1 MSSANVQNTQAIEA
15 VRGALANFAHQVDDG
30 LAEIGAES
38 RRMLD
43 WLEHDRPRFWK
54 SAVREA
60 WDGVEQAKA
69 NLHRCLMYPIGD
81 ERPSCAEERE
91 ELKKA
96 QARLAYCEEKVERLK
111 QWCREV
117 RHELFE
123 YEGRVTQLKSA
134 AEIDVTQAIAVLNKL
149 LDRIAEYQL
158 LSSGGG
164 SAPLRTP
171 SPTPVEPGEEADE
184 TQEPTTPSAGDA
196 EARSLADT
204 EKDQE
209 P

>member
-15 VRGALANFAHQVDDG
+15 VRGALANFAHQVNDG

-54 SAVREA
+54 VAVREA
-60 WDGVEQAKA
+60 WDGVEEAKA

-91 ELKKA
+91 ALKKA
-96 QARLAYCEEKVERLK
+96 QARLAYCEEKVEQLK
-111 QWCREV
+111 HWCREV

-123 YEGRVTQLKSA
+123 YEGRITQLKSA
-134 AEIDVTQAIAVLNKL
+134 AEVDVSVAIALLNKF

-164 SAPLRTP
+164 SSPLRAS
-171 SPTPVEPGEEADE
+171 SPMPTNPGDDGKGSS
-184 TQEPTTPSAGDA
+184 PSANEDK
-196 EARSLADT
+196 EDS
-204 EKDQE
+204 EKGAAPEQE
-209 P
+209 SGEP